1 MGPHGEGVSM
11 RLLTLPFR
19 YWWATTVIVLVFW
32 WLSCGTA
39 QTTMRGEWRFEER
52 TSPPIKMAIMR
63 MGPMYYYRTLWT
75 GELQVNKYTSDDLD
89 ERWERLRY

>member
-1 MGPHGEGVSM
+1 
-11 RLLTLPFR
+11 
-19 YWWATTVIVLVFW
+19 
-32 WLSCGTA
+32 
-39 QTTMRGEWRFEER
+39 
-52 TSPPIKMAIMR
+52 MR